1 MTSKDLS
8 RMGLVDAVITE
19 PLGGAHRNH
28 HLAASRLKLYL
39 RAALR
44 ELVGKP
50 IDVLLEERYQKFRR
64 MGVFL
69 EGQPTDALPTEEVS
83 SPIDRALP

>member
-1 MTSKDLS
+1 
-8 RMGLVDAVITE
+8 MGLVDAVITE

-28 HLAASRLKLYL
+28 HLAANRLKLYL
-39 RAALR
+39 RSALR

-50 IDVLLEERYQKFRR
+50 IGELLEERYQKFRR

-69 EGQPTDALPTEEVS
+69 DGEPDAAAMAEKVS
-83 SPIDRALP
+83 AAE